1 MNRERHAL
9 VISYHVP
16 QPDRDSG
23 SRRVFHLLELLQ
35 EAGWLPLVY
44 AADGVGP
51 AYDVRRLNQRGI
63 AVYDGYR
70 SSVDDVLREQQLD
83 LALIA
88 YWPNAERYLPRIRS
102 LSPGTR
108 IIVDSV
114 DLHFVRESRESLNCP
129 VAASGRG
136 LTEAHGSRFAAEL
149 NSYASADGVLTVS
162 QQEADLVN
170 TLLWDWNL
178 AQAVPDF
185 EEIPPAFEPFSRRHG
200 IVCIGSFE
208 HPPNVAAVSHLCKD
222 ILPRVDPA
230 VLARHPV
237 WIVGNKPTD
246 TVRELAGDLDN
257 VHVIG
262 WVPSVLPYLARAR
275 ISVVPLLYG
284 AGTKRK
290 LVQALAVGTPT
301 VSTSVGVEG
310 LALEDG
316 EHVFVADDPDEF
328 AARVTRLLSDAR
340 LWARF
345 ARAGRAAV
353 KRTNDRALTRR
364 CFSQAL
370 DATLARVPKR
380 IVCFPRRSGQRRVTP
395 EEYAELVV
403 RLRQKLPDLVPG
415 ERRLLVVSKGDDLLV
430 QLDGRDAGHFPQ
442 DAEGRWAGFHPK
454 TDADAI
460 GHLETLRLQG
470 ADALVFPM
478 TSFWWLEH
486 YPELAEHL
494 QRKYALI
501 HRDDDCEVFGL
512 WNGDGNGR
520 AETLAVGT
528 PNGSDAPAASEG
540 PSGSDGVR
548 LIAFYLP
555 QFHPIPENDE
565 WWGKGFTEW
574 RNTARARPL
583 FPGHY
588 QPHVPADLGFYDLR
602 LPETRERQ
610 ADLARSAGIHGFCYH
625 HYWFHGRRFLHR
637 PFDEVLGSGEPDFP
651 FALCWANDP
660 WSRRWDGR
668 EDDILQAQT
677 YSEEDD
683 LAHVRW
689 LLPALSDR
697 RAITVEGRP
706 MFLVYRASH
715 LPDPARTCEIWR
727 REIDRAG
734 LPDIYLVAVETAWEL
749 GWDATQQGF
758 DAKVLFQPQF
768 GWLISHVTKQ
778 YGRLPAPGRDE
789 LQVYDYDVARHA
801 LADLEPV
808 DYRRYDC
815 VFPGWDNTARVHE
828 RAVVM
833 HNSTPS
839 GYEEWLAEA
848 IARTR
853 DEPAEHRIVFLNAW
867 NEWAEGCHLE
877 PDLRHGQAYL
887 EATRRALASV
897 QRSAANR
904 GRDRS
909 RPAADTEFP
918 TLR

>member
-316 EHVFVADDPDEF
+316 EHVFVADDPDGL
-328 AARVTRLLSDAR
+328 VTCHCAPPS
-340 LWARF
+340 
-345 ARAGRAAV
+345 
-353 KRTNDRALTRR
+353 
-364 CFSQAL
+364 
-370 DATLARVPKR
+370 
-380 IVCFPRRSGQRRVTP
+380 
-395 EEYAELVV
+395 EL
-403 RLRQKLPDLVPG
+403 R
-415 ERRLLVVSKGDDLLV
+415 
-430 QLDGRDAGHFPQ
+430 
-442 DAEGRWAGFHPK
+442 
-454 TDADAI
+454 
-460 GHLETLRLQG
+460 
-470 ADALVFPM
+470 
-478 TSFWWLEH
+478 
-486 YPELAEHL
+486 
-494 QRKYALI
+494 
-501 HRDDDCEVFGL
+501 
-512 WNGDGNGR
+512 
-520 AETLAVGT
+520 
-528 PNGSDAPAASEG
+528 
-540 PSGSDGVR
+540 
-548 LIAFYLP
+548 
-555 QFHPIPENDE
+555 
-565 WWGKGFTEW
+565 
-574 RNTARARPL
+574 
-583 FPGHY
+583 
-588 QPHVPADLGFYDLR
+588 
-602 LPETRERQ
+602 
-610 ADLARSAGIHGFCYH
+610 
-625 HYWFHGRRFLHR
+625 
-637 PFDEVLGSGEPDFP
+637 
-651 FALCWANDP
+651 
-660 WSRRWDGR
+660 
-668 EDDILQAQT
+668 
-677 YSEEDD
+677 
-683 LAHVRW
+683 
-689 LLPALSDR
+689 
-697 RAITVEGRP
+697 
-706 MFLVYRASH
+706 
-715 LPDPARTCEIWR
+715 
-727 REIDRAG
+727 
-734 LPDIYLVAVETAWEL
+734 
-749 GWDATQQGF
+749 
-758 DAKVLFQPQF
+758 
-768 GWLISHVTKQ
+768 
-778 YGRLPAPGRDE
+778 
-789 LQVYDYDVARHA
+789 
-801 LADLEPV
+801 
-808 DYRRYDC
+808 
-815 VFPGWDNTARVHE
+815 
-828 RAVVM
+828 
-833 HNSTPS
+833 
-839 GYEEWLAEA
+839 
-848 IARTR
+848 
-853 DEPAEHRIVFLNAW
+853 
-867 NEWAEGCHLE
+867 
-877 PDLRHGQAYL
+877 
-887 EATRRALASV
+887 
-897 QRSAANR
+897 
-904 GRDRS
+904 
-909 RPAADTEFP
+909 
-918 TLR
+918 